1 MVDMAEMI
9 VWLTGLLAAGAR
21 LFDNSVAQIISENAE
36 QWKSVR
42 GAITLLY

>member
-1 MVDMAEMI
+1 MFVCLVGVVGMI

-36 QWKSVR
+36 QQ
-42 GAITLLY
+42 